1 MCFNIVMPSKT
12 QTLEEIVDGF
22 GAQQA
27 RSLFLRL
34 AKRASESEYG
44 EEFRSVAKAVEGE
57 AGKLTDLELAEALL
71 YFGRALSAD
80 PSGEEA
86 FRDGVASIAYAYR
99 LTEGMADREHQKE
112 QSRIHAIS
120 ALHLGFLS
128 LFEQDGGELVFG
140 ASPYANMAVRYSL
153 PPNLK
158 RGLAYLEDAR
168 GDRGLA
174 NDANALLGLYYMH
187 RGDGKG
193 IAKDDLKRAVYHFM
207 LLKAPSRKRE
217 GASCCRYLPFFS
229 SSLAME
235 AKRLIDFG
243 CLKPGFALLSHSLDL
258 EKGLKDSQRNPYI
271 PYNLALCC
279 LYGVGTPIDRVKA
292 NEYKGMV
299 ESLASS
305 LPLAEKLLL
314 SLARADFSLPRA

>member
-1 MCFNIVMPSKT
+1 MPSKT

-22 GAQQA
+22 GAEQA

-57 AGKLTDLELAEALL
+57 AGKLTNLELAEALL
-71 YFGRALSAD
+71 YFGRALSSD

-86 FRDGVASIAYAYR
+86 FRDGVASIACAYR

-128 LFEQDGGELVFG
+128 LFEQDGGELLFG
-140 ASPYANMAVRYSL
+140 ASPYANMAVKYGLEASIDQ
-153 PPNLK
+153 
-158 RGLAYLEDAR
+158 GLAFLEECR
-168 GDRGLA
+168 GERMLS
-174 NDANALLGLYYMH
+174 NDANSLLGLYYSH
-187 RGDGKG
+187 RGGEQS

-217 GASCCRYLPFFS
+217 GASCCRYIPFFA
-229 SSLAME
+229 SSLAFE

-243 CLKPGFALLSHSLDL
+243 YLKPGFALLSHSLDL
-258 EKGLKDSQRNPYI
+258 EKGLKDEQRNPYI
-271 PYNLALCC
+271 PFNLALCS

-292 NEYKGMV
+292 NEYKSILEG
-299 ESLASS
+299 LADK
-305 LPLAEKLLL
+305 LPLAEKLCISL
-314 SLARADFSLPRA
+314 SRADFSLPKA